1 MSAQDI
7 LQSATAAFA
16 LLCGAP
22 WRLLLATALF
32 LVVAEGLMFVPRAG
46 FVLKLCVGAVLAVQ
60 VLAMLRVTALGEPP
74 PLAILLD
81 ASYLPPASMLVLW
94 LCALVPFALG
104 LAVLAAD
111 GRRREIRYFFG
122 NVLRDAPPSPRAF
135 FVFKMAMHVAAAAFT
150 FVAPGIVLKG
160 HIGWNA
166 LQQGLVA
173 ALLYWQAPLVLMLL
187 SVAFD
192 AFATWLPGILPPRW
206 PRAFGAAVT
215 LVLLLFFVLFMFAFT
230 YTLSAGAFGI

>member
-1 MSAQDI
+1 MALADL
-7 LQSATAAFA
+7 LQAAAAAIA
-16 LLCGAP
+16 LVGAFP
-22 WRLLLATALF
+22 GRLLLATTLF
-32 LVVAEGLMFVPRAG
+32 LAVAEGLMFIPRAG
-46 FVLKLCVGAVLAVQ
+46 FVLKLCVASLLAVQ
-60 VLAMLRVTALGEPP
+60 ILAMLRVASLGEPP

-104 LAVLAAD
+104 LAVLAAA
-111 GRRREIRYFFG
+111 GARPGIPYFFG
-122 NVLRDAPPSPRAF
+122 NVLRDPPPSPRAF
-135 FVFKMAMHVAAAAFT
+135 LLFKAVMHVAAAAFT

-166 LQQGLVA
+166 LEQGLVA
-173 ALLYWQAPLVLMLL
+173 ALLYWQAPLALLVL

-192 AFATWLPGILPPRW
+192 ALATWLPGAVPQGRSKAFAGIL
-206 PRAFGAAVT
+206 T

>member
-1 MSAQDI
+1 MTAADM
-7 LQSATAAFA
+7 LQSAAAAFA
-16 LLCGAP
+16 LLCAFP

-32 LVVAEGLMFVPRAG
+32 LVVAEGLMFIPRAG
-46 FVLKLCVGAVLAVQ
+46 FVLKLCVAAVLAVQ
-60 VLAMLRVTALGEPP
+60 VLAMLRVAALGEPP

-81 ASYLPPASMLVLW
+81 ASWLPPASMLVLW

-111 GRRREIRYFFG
+111 GRRQEIGYFFG

-135 FVFKMAMHVAAAAFT
+135 FAFKMAMHVAAAAFT

-160 HIGWNA
+160 FIGWNA

-173 ALLYWQAPLVLMLL
+173 ALLNWQAPLALMLL
-187 SVAFD
+187 ALAFD
-192 AFATWLPGILPPRW
+192 AFVTWLPRIAPPQW
-206 PRAFGAAVT
+206 PKAIMAVAT